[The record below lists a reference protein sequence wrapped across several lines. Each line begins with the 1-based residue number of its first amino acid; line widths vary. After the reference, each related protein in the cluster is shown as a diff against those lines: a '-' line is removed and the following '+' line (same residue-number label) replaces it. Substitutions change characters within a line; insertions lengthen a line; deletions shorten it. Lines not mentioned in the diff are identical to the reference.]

1 MPSTYKVCSPPQV
14 SDDFPMVSSLIDK
27 ETRRWRAD
35 LIRTLFLPF
44 EADTILRIPLSYSL
58 PDDYIVWIGNRRSEF
73 SVKSVYYV
81 ALPIVEN
88 LEGGES
94 SNGDTRTPLWK
105 KMWQL
110 KIPPKV
116 RIFAWRV
123 CMNGLTNL
131 LNLGRRR
138 INNDVLALYIG
149 RSRKVQYMLYFFVK
163 RYGRYGGIGRHAL
176 LVTS

>member
-14 SDDFPMVSSLIDK
+14 FDDFPMVSSLIDK
-27 ETRRWRAD
+27 ERRRWRAD

-73 SVKSVYYV
+73 SVKIVYYV

-123 CMNGLTNL
+123 CMNGLPTL

-138 INNDVLALYIG
+138 INNDALCPLY
-149 RSRKVQYMLYFFVK
+149 RKEPEST
-163 RYGRYGGIGRHAL
+163 IHAL
-176 LVTS
+176 FFCEKIWEVWWYWQTCPISY

>member
-1 MPSTYKVCSPPQV
+1 
-14 SDDFPMVSSLIDK
+14 MVSSLIDE

-58 PDDYIVWIGNRRSEF
+58 PDDNIVWIGNRWGEF
-73 SVKSVYYV
+73 SVKSAYYV
-81 ALPIVEN
+81 ALSTVEN

-94 SNGDTRTPLWK
+94 STGDTRTPLGK

-116 RIFAWRV
+116 RIFAWKA
-123 CMNGLTNL
+123 CMNGLPTL
-131 LNLGRRR
+131 LLEEEESTMMCY
-138 INNDVLALYIG
+138 ALYVG
-149 RSRKVQYMLYFFVK
+149 RSLKVQYMLYVF
-163 RYGRYGGIGRHAL
+163 L
-176 LVTS
+176 

>member
-14 SDDFPMVSSLIDK
+14 FDDFPMVSSLIDK

-73 SVKSVYYV
+73 SVKIVYYV

-88 LEGGES
+88 LGGES
-94 SNGDTRTPLWK
+94 SNGDARTPLWK

-123 CMNGLTNL
+123 CMNGLPTL
-131 LNLGRRR
+131 FNLGRRR
-138 INNDVLALYIG
+138 INNDALCPLY
-149 RSRKVQYMLYFFVK
+149 RKEPEST
-163 RYGRYGGIGRHAL
+163 IHAL
-176 LVTS
+176 FFCEKIREVWWYWQTCPISY